1 MRLLLLVAMAM
12 ILFNTRPANAG
23 LGLGRQQA
31 VGGVVVAPDGAVR
44 PATQEEQ
51 QEMANLV
58 RVAVGQANVAH
69 EGKDRLRIV
78 SLKRLQQSL
87 REVHQTGGRLD
98 GAHMFLA
105 GMTRVQYVI
114 VDEENQDLLLAG
126 TAEPWK
132 LLADGSVVG
141 AGSGNSIVRLDDL
154 VTAFRSVENVRRDG
168 GIRVSIEPTAEG
180 RVRLQNF
187 LRRVQ
192 LRPGQNPAFLEA
204 GMREAFGPQKIVL
217 AGVPGESRFARTL
230 VAADF
235 EMKRLSMGLVDSP
248 VPGLPSYLELAR
260 NQNHSADQNP
270 RWWMACN
277 YEPIARDPAGRVWK
291 LSGQGVKTL
300 TEQDVFAADGSVTR
314 DGRQDAMAVTW
325 AEKMTEKFND
335 LAKQKP
341 IFQDLRN
348 AMDLIVVATLVAEE
362 GLDQVSGI
370 DLSVLMGDESL
381 IETPAFHLPKS
392 IEPHC
397 SFIRG
402 RSGWIA
408 TASGGVNINP
418 FAVAGTQREDATL
431 GQLSVASDS
440 LDRWWWDQ

>member
-1 MRLLLLVAMAM
+1 MAM